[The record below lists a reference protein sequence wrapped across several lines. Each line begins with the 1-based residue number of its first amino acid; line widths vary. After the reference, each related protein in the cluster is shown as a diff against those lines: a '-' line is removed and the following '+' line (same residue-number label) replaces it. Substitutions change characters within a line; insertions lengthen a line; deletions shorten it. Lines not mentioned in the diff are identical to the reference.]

1 MTGESREVRIKRL
14 RMRAAHRGTKEM
26 DLLLGGWAEAN
37 LDAADDAALDLFE
50 RVLDED
56 DHDLY
61 QWISG
66 QRQAP
71 DYMAQLA
78 EDLAR
83 AAASRLAR

>member
-1 MTGESREVRIKRL
+1 MPAESRETRIKRL
-14 RMRAAHRGTKEM
+14 RMRAAHRGTREM
-26 DLLLGGWAEAN
+26 DLLLGGWAETH

-71 DYMAQLA
+71 DYMAELA
-78 EDLAR
+78 EDMAR
-83 AAASRLAR
+83 AAAVRPGR